1 MSKLNKIILTS
12 DILLDIGSPTPGE
25 RGQIIVQQNS
35 VGFHKVELP
44 ENYFGAIEIEPT
56 PNKSTLIEYIVSDD
70 SIFFTSTILT
80 PADDISDPTAITN
93 LDWNYLDAESVQ
105 LQFTAPFGN
114 HTLNA
119 DRYNIYYSNAPID
132 NTTLLKNLQTYKNNI
147 VPKDAGQTEIFNLT
161 KLTPNQIY
169 YIAVVAEKTTY
180 GKTRTAPVSNVIT
193 FTTLPLEGG
202 GADGNSDIIIPVKPE
217 NISNYLV
224 LFKRDEATGIEYN
237 TDGLV
242 DYTNVVL
249 SGGLPVGKSDKSM
262 ELIHTNQYKS
272 DYFNMIQTIIFDLE
286 DEFTVNRL
294 GIYLESGSG
303 DRNVYTSTD
312 GTNYTL
318 AVIVSGDAP
327 KNEWTVLDLDTA
339 VNSDVRYIKITCTNF
354 TEKWAGIVF
363 LGKRQSAQSVR
374 GEKYKNNAQ
383 VLTLPQRVG
392 SNANVVESPAF
403 IKKVANTIR
412 LYTNPIWF
420 MEDIPKNKQG
430 GAAAGLINL
439 NNIGYR
445 FATAFSGTIN
455 YDNFLKDLHE
465 RNIDVVWC
473 NVSGLWFLHSSEVG
487 DNEAKKRN
495 PLDYGVPYTLET
507 STDPMNYKY
516 FAQHYWQ
523 IAARYG
529 NTGGQP
535 DSLFR
540 IDSSDQIRKGLSYV
554 KYWELGINESNS
566 ALPDEFAYMNPEQLA
581 ALISACWDGHEGAMG
596 AGYGI
601 KDADPTAIP
610 VMVGLAGASLGYKLA
625 MFRWWKAN
633 RSDYPVKAMNEHCYN
648 IVGGKPVWE
657 NTYAQMNLYSLPP
670 EQGDFI
676 SYINE
681 HISYRNRVREFQN
694 IEFWLTEFGYDE
706 HYGSFYAPKAPTFAE
721 RGHKKALWIVRSFL
735 LADFL
740 GIDKFLQ
747 YCVFGIAFNSELNS
761 DTVQNIWTGFFTSG
775 YLDGPAGAP
784 NRQTQQAFYYST
796 AFQKAMEGYV
806 YSHAVRVK
814 GASMSNELIV
824 KSADPELWAFAYK
837 PLDSSKKPMLVLWL
851 GNDSLTRS
859 VNIDVAVGGSQVNV
873 NTMSFENLNTS
884 HLEVGT
890 TGTTTSVADGAGKK
904 ISIAVTATP
913 KIIYTSN
920 IGTGKLIE
928 PKNIVIQAITTTQI
942 KLAWK
947 DENLG
952 INNTRIFRS
961 INPSTGFVEIH
972 NDYIDTG
979 TFVDTGRDENTAYYY
994 QIQFEK
1000 GGILSALSTS
1010 YGVQTPKTIAVPGA
1024 FGATAKS
1031 PSTITF
1037 GWTYGG
1043 ADAAYVDGFE
1053 LWRSNTIAGTYTRVA
1068 VIPNTSLSYTD
1079 NGLVANT
1086 TYYYKL
1092 RAFKG
1097 LSSGNYTAT
1106 LNTTTDPITLV
1117 PPSFVSAETG
1127 YAGDRLTLKY
1137 SLPIDDPSGLESYF
1151 TVIEAPGTLN
1161 RYIPAIGISL
1171 NPNDATKVNIYL
1183 ASGVTNSSNSIR
1195 IAYDGVNG
1203 TIQSIYGVK
1212 AASLTNQ
1219 VVSNRFNDSALLSKR
1234 IKINLTNDA
1243 NPSGLSDWNDYSL
1256 TNRSYNSTQL
1266 VKSVNTDAGATT
1278 AYKFV
1283 MVEKNPDSHLANI
1296 IDVTANQ
1303 NSYFATGD
1311 PVNSQFPIAVR
1322 TVTAVMNSDAQ
1333 AYLTF
1338 ALMKLDTTKIYNIK
1352 LYSWLYPGIDGTML
1366 VKANGTGTGR
1376 SINGGGNVS
1385 QILTLN
1391 NVSPALITLPAVSG
1405 DAFNYGY
1412 SSPMISINC
1421 QNTSGDR
1428 SGVTALIIEEVINN

>member
-12 DILLDIGSPTPGE
+12 DILLDIGTPTPGE

-44 ENYFGAIEIEPT
+44 DNYYGAIQIEPT

-70 SIFFTSTILT
+70 AIFFTSTILT
-80 PADDISDPTAITN
+80 PADDISDPTAITD
-93 LDWNYLDAESVQ
+93 LKWNYLDAESVQ
-105 LQFTAPFGN
+105 IEFTAPFGN

-132 NTTLLKNLQTYKNNI
+132 GTTVLKNLQTYKNNI
-147 VPKDAGQTEIFNLT
+147 VPKDAGQTEVFNLT

-169 YIAVVAEKTTY
+169 YITVVAEKTTF
-180 GKTRTAPVSNVIT
+180 GKTRTAPISNVIT

-202 GADGNSDIIIPVKPE
+202 GADGNTDIIIPVKPE
-217 NISNYLV
+217 NISSYLV

-237 TDGLV
+237 TDWIV
-242 DYTNVVL
+242 DYSNIHL
-249 SGGLPVGKSDKSM
+249 ENGLPVGKSTQPM

-272 DYFNMIQTIIFDLE
+272 DYFNMTQTFVFDLE
-286 DEFTVNRL
+286 DVFTVNRL
-294 GIYLESGSG
+294 GIYLESGSD
-303 DRNVYTSTD
+303 DRSVYTSTD

-318 AVIVSGDAP
+318 AVTIAGDAP
-327 KNEWTVLDLDTA
+327 KNEWTVLDLDNGVKT
-339 VNSDVRYIKITCTNF
+339 DVRYIKITYGNF
-354 TEKWAGIVF
+354 TEKWSGILF
-363 LGKRQSAQSVR
+363 LGRRQSAQSVK

-383 VLTLPQRVG
+383 LLTLPQRVG
-392 SNANVVESPAF
+392 SNANVVESPDF

-455 YDNFLKDLHE
+455 YDNFLKDLHD

-473 NVSGLWFLHSSEVG
+473 NVSGLWFLHSSETG

-540 IDSSDQIRKGLSYV
+540 IDSSDVIKKGLGYV
-554 KYWELGINESNS
+554 SKWELGINECNS

-633 RSDYPVKAMNEHCYN
+633 RSDYPVKAMNEHVYN

-670 EQGDFI
+670 EQGEYI
-676 SYINE
+676 TYINE
-681 HISYRNRVREFQN
+681 HISYRNRRLEFQN
-694 IEFWLTEFGYDE
+694 IDFWITEFGYDE
-706 HYGSFYAPKAPTFAE
+706 HYGSFYAPKAPTMLE
-721 RGHKKALWIVRSFL
+721 RGHKKALWTVRAFL
-735 LADFL
+735 LADYL

-747 YCVFGIAFNSELNS
+747 YCVFGINYNRELAS
-761 DTVQNIWTGFFTSG
+761 DTVQQIWNGFATSG
-775 YLDGPAGAP
+775 YLDGPAGAA
-784 NRQTQQAFYYST
+784 NRQPLQAYYYST
-796 AFQKAMEGYV
+796 AFQKAMDGYV
-806 YSHAVRVK
+806 YSHAIRVK

-837 PLDSSKKPMLVLWL
+837 HLDSTKKPMIVLWL
-851 GNDSLTRS
+851 GNDSLTRT
-859 VNIDVAVGGSQVNV
+859 VNIDVVVGGSEVNV
-873 NTMSFENLNTS
+873 QTMNFEGLNTS

-890 TGTTTSVADGAGKK
+890 TGTTTSVADGSGKK

-920 IGTGKLIE
+920 IGTAKLLA
-928 PKNIVIQAITTTQI
+928 PSNIVIQAITTTQI

-947 DENLG
+947 DENIGL
-952 INNTRIFRS
+952 NNTRIFRS
-961 INPSTGFVEIH
+961 LNPSTGFAEIY
-972 NDYIDTG
+972 NGYIDTG
-979 TFVDTGRDENTAYYY
+979 SFVDNDRNENTTYYY
-994 QIQFEK
+994 QIQFERD
-1000 GGILSALSTS
+1000 GNSSALSTS

-1031 PSTITF
+1031 PSTITV
-1037 GWTYGG
+1037 GWTYSY
-1043 ADAAYVDGFE
+1043 DDSEYVDGFE
-1053 LWRSNTIAGTYTRVA
+1053 LWRSNAIAGTYTRVA
-1068 VIPNTSLSYTD
+1068 IIPNTVLTYTD

-1086 TYYYKL
+1086 TYFYKL
-1092 RAFKG
+1092 RAYKG

-1106 LNTTTDPITLV
+1106 LSTTTDPITLT
-1117 PPSFVSAETG
+1117 PPTLTTAETS

-1137 SLPIDDPSGLESYF
+1137 SLPIADPSGLQNYF

-1171 NPNDATKVNIYL
+1171 NPNDATKVNIFL

-1195 IAYDGVNG
+1195 IAYDGING

-1212 AASLTNQ
+1212 AASLTNR
-1219 VVSNRFNDSALLSKR
+1219 VVTNRFNDAALLSKR
-1234 IKINLTNDA
+1234 IKINLSNDA

-1256 TNRSYNSTQL
+1256 TNRSYNNTQL
-1266 VKSVNTDAGATT
+1266 VTSVKNDAGAATG
-1278 AYKFV
+1278 YKFV

-1303 NSYFATGD
+1303 NSYFSTGD

-1352 LYSWLYPGIDGTML
+1352 LYSWLYDGIDGTMI
-1366 VKANGTGTGR
+1366 VKANGTGSGQI
-1376 SINGGGNVS
+1376 INGGGNVS

-1391 NVSPALITLPAVSG
+1391 NVNPTLINLSAVSG
-1405 DAFNYGY
+1405 DAFNDGY

-1428 SGVTALIIEEVINN
+1428 SGVTAMIIEEVVNN